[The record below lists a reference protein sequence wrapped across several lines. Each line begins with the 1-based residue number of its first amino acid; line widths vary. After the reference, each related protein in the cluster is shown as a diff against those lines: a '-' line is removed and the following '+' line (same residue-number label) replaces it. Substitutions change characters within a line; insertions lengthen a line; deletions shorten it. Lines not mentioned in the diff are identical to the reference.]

1 MFSPFTK
8 RIFGFTAGFFV
19 LWLSTK
25 YLLPLLAPFLLGG
38 LFALLS
44 EPAVSFSQKKLKLQR
59 PWAAGAGVAVTL
71 LALVGLL
78 SGLGAILIR
87 TLLALADGLPN
98 MEKTARDGLD
108 VLEGWVVELSY
119 KAPAGMQ
126 PMLTRTVENTF
137 SGGGIFVEQLSQSIP
152 AFIGNLLSGVPDSA
166 LRLGTAVL
174 SAFMLSARIP
184 RLKAYWQTHQPAKWN
199 EQYLPA
205 LRRAKKALLGWLK
218 AQGVLMLVIFS
229 IVTAGLLLL
238 RIPYAP
244 FWALFIALL
253 DAVPMLGT
261 GLVLVPWAIICFL
274 MRQSVRALGLLGIVV
289 CATVARTTLEP
300 KLLGKHL
307 GLDPL
312 ITLLALYIGYK
323 IWGFW
328 GLLAAPVLTAALLS
342 ALPKNT

>member
-1 MFSPFTK
+1 MLSPFVK

-25 YLLPLLAPFLLGG
+25 YLFPLLAPFLLGG

-44 EPAVSFSQKKLKLQR
+44 EPAVSFSQRKCKLPR
-59 PWAAGAGVAVTL
+59 PWASGVGVAATL
-71 LALVGLL
+71 LALAGLL

-87 TLLALADGLPN
+87 SLLALADGLPN
-98 MEKTARDGLD
+98 MEKTARDGLE
-108 VLEGWVVELSY
+108 VLEGWAVDLSY

-137 SGGGIFVEQLSQSIP
+137 SGGGIFVEQLSQNIP
-152 AFIGNLLSGVPDSA
+152 TFIGDLLSGVPDSA
-166 LRLGTAVL
+166 LRFGTAVL
-174 SAFMLSARIP
+174 SAFMISVRIP
-184 RLKAYWQTHQPAKWN
+184 RLKAYWQAHQPAKWN
-199 EQYLPA
+199 GQYLPA
-205 LRRAKKALLGWLK
+205 LRRAKEALLGWLK

-229 IVTAGLLLL
+229 IVTLGLLLL
-238 RIPYAP
+238 RISYAP

-261 GLVLVPWAIICFL
+261 GLVLVPWAIICLL
-274 MRQSVRALGLLGIVV
+274 MGQSVRALGLLGIVV
-289 CATVARTTLEP
+289 CATVARSTLEP

-312 ITLLALYIGYK
+312 ITLLALYVGYK

-342 ALPKNT
+342 ALPKTN

>member
-1 MFSPFTK
+1 MFSPFVK

-25 YLLPLLAPFLLGG
+25 YLFPLLAPFLLGG

-44 EPAVSFSQKKLKLQR
+44 EPAVTFFQRKFKLHR
-59 PWAAGAGVAVTL
+59 SWAAGVGVAVTL
-71 LALVGLL
+71 LALIGLL
-78 SGLGAILIR
+78 SGLGALLVR
-87 TLLALADGLPN
+87 ELLALADGLPN
-98 MEKTARDGLD
+98 MERTARDGLN
-108 VLEGWVVELSY
+108 VLESWAVDLSQ

-126 PMLTRTVENTF
+126 PMLIRTVENTF
-137 SGGGIFVEQLSQSIP
+137 SGSGVFVEQLSQNIP

-184 RLKAYWQTHQPAKWN
+184 RLKSYWQTHQPPKWN

-205 LRRAKKALLGWLK
+205 LRRAKEALFGWLK

-229 IVTAGLLLL
+229 IVTTGLLLL
-238 RIPYAP
+238 RVPYAP

-261 GLVLVPWAIICFL
+261 GLVLVPWAVICFL
-274 MRQSVRALGLLGIVV
+274 MKQSVRALGLLGIVV

-342 ALPKNT
+342 ALPKST